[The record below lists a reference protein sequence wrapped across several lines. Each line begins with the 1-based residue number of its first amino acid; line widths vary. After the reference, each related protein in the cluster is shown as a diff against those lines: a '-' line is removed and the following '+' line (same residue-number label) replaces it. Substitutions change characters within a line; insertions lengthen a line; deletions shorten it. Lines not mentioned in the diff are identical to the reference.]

1 MRVSAVNDR
10 TPLLLVLTVAIL
22 FAGCIGPLKDLGV
35 EDWTCDV
42 ADPAAGF
49 LNKDAE
55 IMKQYTGGDCAAL
68 VAECRHQD
76 ICRLVK
82 TEDEPEYLL
91 VGLDLSDPEIQQLI
105 IDGTGG

>member
-1 MRVSAVNDR
+1 MNDR
-10 TPLLLVLTVAIL
+10 TTLLLVLTVAIL
-22 FAGCIGPLKDLGV
+22 FAGCIGPLKDFGV

-49 LNKDAE
+49 MDPDAE

-82 TEDEPEYLL
+82 TEDEPKYLL
-91 VGLDLSDPEIQQLI
+91 VGLDLSDRRYNN
-105 IDGTGG
+105 